1 VIRVV
6 PWKRCTSDRVVIAD
20 KSSRL
25 LARTSALD
33 AAGDH
38 DNAARL
44 LEQFLRR
51 EPWHAEATVRLAT
64 MEMARQDNQAA
75 TRRLERLLRVKPDLA
90 DAQATLATVYLAGHR
105 VEDALACALRMVGSR
120 PRDPWAL
127 VILARAHLE
136 RGGPGAAQAA
146 LEAADRLNPSV
157 IEQAEI
163 QFELGRVAESQGYFQ
178 ECIAHFRRSTSLA
191 PDLIHAHQSLG
202 MALLRMGCF
211 QEGWREHEWRRRSG
225 RFKATMPPAPPE
237 FYWNGK
243 EDLVGQFIY
252 ITYEQGAGDAILFF
266 RYVPLVKARGARV
279 VYGATEALAPLFAGA
294 VPGVQVVAKTTDA
307 LRINYL
313 CSAMS
318 LPAAFGT
325 TLATIPATVPYL
337 RADPERVARWAPRL
351 AGQAGHRVGLAWSG
365 SPANPD
371 DSRRSIAAALFL
383 EIATVPNIAFC
394 SLQYEVRESDRP
406 ALEANSAV
414 ARVGEAVQDFAD
426 VAAIIDQLDLV
437 IAVDTAI
444 AHLAGALGKPVWI
457 LLPFVSD
464 WRWFTGRD
472 DSPWYPTARLF
483 RQEAAGEWRPVI
495 ARVKA
500 MLERSH
506 SKSAEP

>member
-1 VIRVV
+1 M
-6 PWKRCTSDRVVIAD
+6 AD
-20 KSSRL
+20 KSARL
-25 LARTSALD
+25 FTKASALD

-38 DNAARL
+38 DGAARL

-51 EPWHAEATVRLAT
+51 EPWHAEATIRLAT
-64 MEMARQDNQAA
+64 MEMSRQDSQTAA
-75 TRRLERLLRVKPDLA
+75 RRLERLLRVKPDLA

-105 VEDALACALRMVGSR
+105 VDDALACALRMVGCR
-120 PRDPWAL
+120 PRDPWAQ
-127 VILARAHLE
+127 VILARVHLE
-136 RGGPGAAQAA
+136 RDDPGAAQAA
-146 LEAADRLNPSV
+146 LEAADRLNPSL

-163 QFELGRVAESQGYFQ
+163 QFELGRVAESQGHYQ
-178 ECIAHFRRSTSLA
+178 ECIARFRRSTLLA
-191 PDLIHAHQSLG
+191 PDLVLAHQSLG

-211 QEGWREHEWRRRSG
+211 QEGWQEHEWRRRTD

-279 VYGATEALAPLFAGA
+279 VYGATEALAPLFARA
-294 VPGVQVVAKTTDA
+294 VPGVQVVGKTTDA

-325 TLATIPATVPYL
+325 SYETIPATIPYL
-337 RADPERVARWAPRL
+337 RADPERVTHWAPRL
-351 AGQAGHRVGLAWSG
+351 AGQEGYRVGLAWSG
-365 SPANPD
+365 NPAHPD
-371 DSRRSIAAALFL
+371 DRRRSIAARLFL
-383 EIATVPNIAFC
+383 EIATVPNIAFY
-394 SLQYEVRESDRP
+394 SLQYDVRESDRA
-406 ALEANSAV
+406 ALEANTGV
-414 ARVGEAVQDFAD
+414 ARIGEAVRDFAD

-437 IAVDTAI
+437 ITVDTAI

-457 LLPFVSD
+457 LLRFAGD

-483 RQEAAGEWRPVI
+483 RQKAAGEWHPVI
-495 ARVKA
+495 ASVKA
-500 MLERSH
+500 LLQQRLVAIPWSDPT
-506 SKSAEP
+506 KPAE